1 MFDFPTRAV
10 QARALAVMSRLG
22 SALAA
27 ELVAE
32 KGFEARGFG
41 ALGGGS
47 GEGFG
52 QNLGKT
58 RGKAG

>member
-1 MFDFPTRAV
+1 
-10 QARALAVMSRLG
+10 MSRLG

-47 GEGFG
+47 GEGW

-58 RGKAG
+58 RGKHGEKLDKIEVKM

>member
-52 QNLGKT
+52 
-58 RGKAG
+58 